1 MRGIGRGVIVAAGAL
16 VWRVRDGELQ
26 VLSVHRPSYNDWSWP
41 KGRIGRG
48 ETLPECAMREVFEE
62 TGKQVELGQPL
73 PTLNYT
79 IANGREKT
87 VHYWAAETMN
97 TTHPSLLARP
107 HWALASK
114 KEVDNARWFTV
125 EQARRKI
132 TMASDLKPLE
142 ALVEAHKTGHLETRA
157 FIIAR
162 HARAVKRSAWQQDDF
177 ARPITAGG
185 LKRAHQLVGLFSAFG
200 VRYIESSPAA
210 RCMAT
215 VQPYA
220 QAIRK
225 KISTY
230 RALTESEHARQPVD
244 AAQTLIV
251 TLAKPGNRVVCVHR
265 PTLPTLMTMMEAATR
280 AWTHG
285 KLPKTNPYLPAGG
298 VLVAHVVDTESGPR
312 IAAVETHFLTKSR
325 AGTTPEAKAVTGPSS
340 RLLGLARPRTRR
352 T

>member
-1 MRGIGRGVIVAAGAL
+1 MRGIGRGAIVAAGAV
-16 VWRVRDGELQ
+16 VWRLRDGELQ

-73 PTLNYT
+73 PALNYK

-87 VHYWAAETMN
+87 VHYWAAETMSAA
-97 TTHPSLLARP
+97 HPSLRARP
-107 HWALASK
+107 RWPLASK

-125 EQARRKI
+125 EQARKKL
-132 TMASDLKPLE
+132 TMASDLKPLD
-142 ALVEAHKTGHLETRA
+142 ALVEAYKEGRLQTRV

-162 HARAVKRSAWQQDDF
+162 HARAVKRAAWKQEDF
-177 ARPITAGG
+177 ARPVTAGG
-185 LKRAHQLVGLFSAFG
+185 LKRAHQLTKLFSAFG
-200 VRYIESSPAA
+200 VRDIESSPAA

-220 QAIRK
+220 TAIGKR
-225 KISTY
+225 IATY
-230 RALTESEHARQPVD
+230 QALTESEHARQPID
-244 AAQTLIV
+244 AAETLIV

-265 PTLPTLMTMMEAATR
+265 PTLPTLMTMMQAATR
-280 AWTHG
+280 VWTHG

-312 IAAVETHFLTKSR
+312 IAAVETHVPKKSR
-325 AGTTPEAKAVTGPSS
+325 AGETLVAEADSSPSS
-340 RLLGLARPRTRR
+340 GFRASARPRTRR